1 MNIKLTPK
9 EHQHRHMNT
18 LNTSK
23 CAMGSRNGVR
33 GGGGGARKGE
43 KGRKDIFWRSVIHYS
58 AGLSPPPH
66 PIYCLRAMGD
76 EWQIR
81 RDDLESES
89 ASRWQTRNSS
99 LSSQEL
105 DRLMRVKITSL
116 DFRYKTDFPYL
127 WNAVTYGVKA
137 SQYTQGPTTLTIA
150 CIK

>member
-9 EHQHRHMNT
+9 EHQHRHRNT

-23 CAMGSRNGVR
+23 CAMGSRNGVGA
-33 GGGGGARKGE
+33 GGKEGWERKKRYFLE
-43 KGRKDIFWRSVIHYS
+43 VCYS
-58 AGLSPPPH
+58 LFCWALPAPSIP
-66 PIYCLRAMGD
+66 PIYCLRAVGD